1 MFWTPLPIILRPK
14 VLVISSVDGKVP
26 LNSSNSKEED
36 KDWVPHCDV
45 SLMEASRIKSLIKC
59 DIYLFINLL
68 WHNQN
73 NEETI

>member
-1 MFWTPLPIILRPK
+1 MFWTSLPIILGPK

-26 LNSSNSKEED
+26 FNSSKSKEED